1 MNEIIIEMSVQ
12 IVVTLLLTLIGVL
25 GTWLTAKIAKRAE
38 LASIGAATKEATE
51 AAQRAVMELQQT
63 TVEAMKAASEDG
75 KLSAYEIEQLG
86 ALLLEKA
93 LAQMST
99 PAKNLLAAAG
109 TDVSAIIK
117 SAGES
122 LILGMKQ
129 G

>member
-1 MNEIIIEMSVQ
+1 MNGIIIEMSVQ
-12 IVVTLLLTLIGVL
+12 IVATLLLTLIGVL

-38 LASIGAATKEATE
+38 LSSIGAATKEATE

-122 LILGMKQ
+122 LILDMKKV
-129 G
+129 